1 MVSSD
6 YKSVPVLIIGYSRVN
21 SIRDIFNNLVKFGVT
36 DIFLAL
42 DFAHDPVLLNEQRD
56 LVHELKEKAINSE
69 TNLRVWHRNRNH
81 GVALGVLSGLDWFF
95 SENETGI
102 VIEDDLF
109 FDVNFLKFCAS
120 SLDYYRDNGDVLMV
134 SGNRYDGRSL
144 ETKVAITN
152 YPQIWGW
159 ATWRSKWQ
167 EIRDLIVRKT
177 RINYS
182 QITRSEVGY
191 FYAGAVRARIG
202 LVDTW
207 DTPLAYEMLV
217 RGKFCLLPP
226 VNLVSNVGSDNHAVH
241 TQESSFPMNHPIEK
255 VLDITF
261 PSMESL
267 IAESKLHN
275 IYLEKNVFQ
284 VRMKHILSP
293 IKLRFGILYGK
304 IQGKKTTSLKSR
316 LSRVEKFDTQF

>member
-1 MVSSD
+1 
-6 YKSVPVLIIGYSRVN
+6 
-21 SIRDIFNNLVKFGVT
+21 
-36 DIFLAL
+36 
-42 DFAHDPVLLNEQRD
+42 
-56 LVHELKEKAINSE
+56 
-69 TNLRVWHRNRNH
+69 
-81 GVALGVLSGLDWFF
+81 
-95 SENETGI
+95 
-102 VIEDDLF
+102 
-109 FDVNFLKFCAS
+109 
-120 SLDYYRDNGDVLMV
+120 MV
-134 SGNRYDGRSL
+134 SGNRYNARSV

-159 ATWRSKWQ
+159 ATWCSKWH

-191 FYAGAVRARIG
+191 FFSGAVRARIG
-202 LVDTW
+202 FVDTW

-241 TQESSFPMNHPIEK
+241 TQKSSFPMNHPIGK

-267 IAESKLHN
+267 IRESKIN
-275 IYLEKNVFQ
+275 NVYLEKNVFH
-284 VRMKHILSP
+284 VRVKHILSP
-293 IKLRFGILYGK
+293 IKLGIGILYQK
-304 IQGKKTTSLKSR
+304 IKGKKTTSLKSR
-316 LSRVEKFDTQF
+316 LSRVEQFDRQ